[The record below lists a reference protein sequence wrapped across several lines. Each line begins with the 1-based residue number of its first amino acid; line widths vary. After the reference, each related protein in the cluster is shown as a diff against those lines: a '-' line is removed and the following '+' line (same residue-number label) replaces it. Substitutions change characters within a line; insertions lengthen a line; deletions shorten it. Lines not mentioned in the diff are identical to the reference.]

1 MEEKKIK
8 DMTGDRQERIASKKP
23 VKDTPAQQAPR
34 APKRPFVR
42 VAIPGADMTER
53 ISKKEEPKKAEPTK
67 TEGKKQE
74 LKKDEVSADKNRR
87 DNSRREQGQEQGRE
101 GNREK
106 NKNHGRNR
114 RHDRKDRRQG
124 DASAQQAEVKNVP
137 QEVKAAPAPE
147 KATEPKEGQKQ
158 EQGHGG
164 KRRHDRGRG
173 RKENTAVKEAA
184 KEPKETKETKE
195 AAKTLA
201 KESAKGADKNRRRN
215 GEQEKTSPRKER
227 VTLERSAPPVSAEEE
242 FTDEQLRADGLLF
255 TLDEEP
261 VSHIAPAPAESVEP
275 EEQFEVIGIRFRG
288 TGKTYYFSP
297 AGITFAEG
305 DHAIVETVRGME
317 YGDVLQ
323 GNRWVGANEVVQPL
337 KPVLRKATEAD
348 TRHHLENR
356 RLEDAAKPVFLEK
369 VAGNKLDM
377 QLVDVEYTFDN
388 TKLCFY
394 FTAEGRVD
402 FRELVKDLAS
412 VFRTRIELRQIGVR
426 DEARLFGG
434 LGVCGRPFC
443 CKSFLADFVQ
453 VSIKMAK
460 EQNLSLASAKI
471 SGSCGRLMCCLRY
484 EQDTYERENA
494 AMPRVNS
501 IVDTPKG
508 KAVVLESNFLT
519 KKIKVQTES
528 DSTIRFF
535 APEEVV
541 FVAPPPRKVQK
552 EQANEAEG
560 AENEALPTD

>member
-8 DMTGDRQERIASKKP
+8 DMTGNRQEKIASKKP
-23 VKDTPAQQAPR
+23 VKDTPAQAAPR

-42 VAIPGADMTER
+42 VAIPGADMTEH
-53 ISKKEEPKKAEPTK
+53 ISKKAESAGEEKPMR
-67 TEGKKQE
+67 
-74 LKKDEVSADKNRR
+74 DKNRK
-87 DNSRREQGQEQGRE
+87 DKPAEAKQG

-106 NKNHGRNR
+106 VSGHGGKNR
-114 RHDRKDRRQG
+114 RHDRKDRRHNEVP
-124 DASAQQAEVKNVP
+124 AQQAAEPKSESP
-137 QEVKAAPAPE
+137 TE
-147 KATEPKEGQKQ
+147 KTAEPKEQNKQ
-158 EQGHGG
+158 SARAEEHGG
-164 KRRHDRGRG
+164 KRRHERNKN
-173 RKENTAVKEAA
+173 RKEHAPVQKDEAKA
-184 KEPKETKETKE
+184 PKE
-195 AAKTLA
+195 LA
-201 KESAKGADKNRRRN
+201 KETVRIDKHRRRKEEADKPA
-215 GEQEKTSPRKER
+215 PRKER
-227 VTLERSAPPVSAEEE
+227 VVVERATPTAPREDV

-261 VSHIAPAPAESVEP
+261 VFVPADAETPVETEATADT
-275 EEQFEVIGIRFRG
+275 EERFEVVGIRFRG
-288 TGKTYYFSP
+288 TGKTYFFSP
-297 AGITFAEG
+297 AGIAFREG

-323 GNRWVGANEVVQPL
+323 GNRMVSAKEVVQPL

-348 TRHHLENR
+348 SHHHLENR

-369 VAGNKLDM
+369 VAKNKLDM

-443 CKSFLADFVQ
+443 CKSFLADFAQ

-494 AMPRVNS
+494 ALPKVNS
-501 IVDTPKG
+501 TVDTPKG
-508 KAVVLESNFLT
+508 KGVVLESNFLT
-519 KKIKVQTES
+519 KKIKVQTEE
-528 DSTIRFF
+528 DNTIRFF
-535 APEEVV
+535 APEEVT
-541 FVAPPPRKVQK
+541 FVAPPPRKSQK
-552 EQANEAEG
+552 EDVEEDADIA
-560 AENEALPTD
+560 ALTKE

>member
-8 DMTGDRQERIASKKP
+8 DMTGNREEKIASKKP
-23 VKDTPAQQAPR
+23 VKDAPAKQAPR

-42 VAIPGADMTER
+42 VAIPGADMTEH
-53 ISKKEEPKKAEPTK
+53 ISRKDESKQAEPKKAEEK
-67 TEGKKQE
+67 T
-74 LKKDEVSADKNRR
+74 R
-87 DNSRREQGQEQGRE
+87 
-101 GNREK
+101 REK
-106 NKNHGRNR
+106 NHEPKQETAGEKNKSHGRNR
-114 RHDRKDRRQG
+114 HHDRKDRRRG
-124 DASAQQAEVKNVP
+124 EAPAQQAEPKAEP
-137 QEVKAAPAPE
+137 KAEVKA
-147 KATEPKEGQKQ
+147 EPKQAEPASEGKKQ
-158 EQGHGG
+158 EHGG

-173 RKENTAVKEAA
+173 RKEHSAPQKETVAVKEPA
-184 KEPKETKETKE
+184 KEPQKVPTR
-195 AAKTLA
+195 
-201 KESAKGADKNRRRN
+201 ESAKGSADKNRRRN

-227 VTLERSAPPVSAEEE
+227 VVLERSVPAAPVEEE

-261 VSHIAPAPAESVEP
+261 MPAAAPVPEVPIEPAEK
-275 EEQFEVIGIRFRG
+275 FEVIGIRFRG

-356 RLEDAAKPVFLEK
+356 RLEDVAKPIFLEK

-519 KKIKVQTES
+519 KKIKVQTEE
-528 DSTIRFF
+528 DNTVRFF
-535 APEEVV
+535 APEEVA
-541 FVAPPPRKVQK
+541 FVAPPPRKSQK

>member
-1 MEEKKIK
+1 VAEK
-8 DMTGDRQERIASKKP
+8 
-23 VKDTPAQQAPR
+23 AQ
-34 APKRPFVR
+34 
-42 VAIPGADMTER
+42 
-53 ISKKEEPKKAEPTK
+53 EPKD
-67 TEGKKQE
+67 GK
-74 LKKDEVSADKNRR
+74 
-87 DNSRREQGQEQGRE
+87 
-101 GNREK
+101 
-106 NKNHGRNR
+106 
-114 RHDRKDRRQG
+114 
-124 DASAQQAEVKNVP
+124 
-137 QEVKAAPAPE
+137 
-147 KATEPKEGQKQ
+147 KQ

-173 RKENTAVKEAA
+173 RKEHSAPQKEPAAVKEPA
-184 KEPKETKETKE
+184 KEP
-195 AAKTLA
+195 A
-201 KESAKGADKNRRRN
+201 KEPVKGNVDKNRRRGN
-215 GEQEKTSPRKER
+215 EQEKSAPRKER
-227 VTLERSAPPVSAEEE
+227 VVLERPVPATPVEET

-261 VSHIAPAPAESVEP
+261 VPSAVEPVEKAPAEP
-275 EEQFEVIGIRFRG
+275 EEKLEVIGIRFRG

-297 AGITFAEG
+297 AGITFEEG

-412 VFRTRIELRQIGVR
+412 IFRTRIELRQIGVR
-426 DEARLFGG
+426 DEASLFGG

-494 AMPRVNS
+494 AMPKNGS
-501 IVDTPKG
+501 TVDTPKG

-519 KKIKVQTES
+519 KKIKVQTEE
-528 DSTIRFF
+528 DNTIRFF

-541 FVAPPPRKVQK
+541 FVAPPTRKSQK
-552 EQANEAEG
+552 EQSEEAE
-560 AENEALPTD
+560 AASLPAD

>member
-8 DMTGDRQERIASKKP
+8 DMTGNREEKIASKKP
-23 VKDTPAQQAPR
+23 VKDAPAKQAPR

-42 VAIPGADMTER
+42 VAIPGSDMTEH
-53 ISKKEEPKKAEPTK
+53 ISRKDEPKQAEPKKHEEKP
-67 TEGKKQE
+67 
-74 LKKDEVSADKNRR
+74 
-87 DNSRREQGQEQGRE
+87 RREKNHEPKQDAVVEK
-101 GNREK
+101 NEK

-114 RHDRKDRRQG
+114 RHDRKDRHHG
-124 DASAQQAEVKNVP
+124 DAPAQQ
-137 QEVKAAPAPE
+137 
-147 KATEPKEGQKQ
+147 TEPKAEPRAEAKAETKAEPAAEGKKQ
-158 EQGHGG
+158 EHGG

-173 RKENTAVKEAA
+173 RKEHSAPQKETVSVKEPVKEAKETPKA
-184 KEPKETKETKE
+184 PSKEP
-195 AAKTLA
+195 
-201 KESAKGADKNRRRN
+201 AKGNADKNRRRN

-227 VTLERSAPPVSAEEE
+227 VVLERSTPAAPAEED

-261 VSHIAPAPAESVEP
+261 ASTVAIAPAVPAEP
-275 EEQFEVIGIRFRG
+275 EEKFEVIGIRFRG

-297 AGITFAEG
+297 AGISFAEG

-519 KKIKVQTES
+519 KKIKVQTEA

-541 FVAPPPRKVQK
+541 FVAPPPRKSQK
-552 EQANEAEG
+552 EQANEAEQ
-560 AENEALPTD
+560 AEEASLPND

>member
-8 DMTGDRQERIASKKP
+8 DMTGNREEKIASKKP

-42 VAIPGADMTER
+42 VAIPGADMTEH
-53 ISKKEEPKKAEPTK
+53 ISKKAEQKKQEPKKAEQEKPRDEK
-67 TEGKKQE
+67 TARDHNKGRGK
-74 LKKDEVSADKNRR
+74 S
-87 DNSRREQGQEQGRE
+87 
-101 GNREK
+101 
-106 NKNHGRNR
+106 R
-114 RHDRKDRRQG
+114 RHDRKDRRHG
-124 DASAQQAEVKNVP
+124 ENSAPQAEVNAEVKK
-137 QEVKAAPAPE
+137 QEVKAEASPE
-147 KATEPKEGQKQ
+147 KAQEPKNGQKQ
-158 EQGHGG
+158 EHGG
-164 KRRHDRGRG
+164 KRRHDRGRRG
-173 RKENTAVKEAA
+173 KEHSAPQKETSPKEIAAEAPKAPVKET
-184 KEPKETKETKE
+184 PKGG
-195 AAKTLA
+195 
-201 KESAKGADKNRRRN
+201 SDKNRRRK
-215 GEQEKTSPRKER
+215 EEPEKVAPRKER
-227 VTLERSAPPVSAEEE
+227 LVLERPAPAAPVEET

-261 VSHIAPAPAESVEP
+261 VPSAVEPVEKAPAEP
-275 EEQFEVIGIRFRG
+275 EEKFEVIGIRFRG
-288 TGKTYYFSP
+288 AGKTYYFSP

-323 GNRWVGANEVVQPL
+323 GNRWVGAGEVVQPL

-443 CKSFLADFVQ
+443 CKSFLSDFVQ

-501 IVDTPKG
+501 TVETPKG
-508 KAVVLESNFLT
+508 KGVVLESNFLT
-519 KKIKVQTES
+519 KKIKVQMEG
-528 DSTIRFF
+528 DNAIRLF
-535 APEEVV
+535 APEEVT
-541 FVAPPPRKVQK
+541 FVAPPPRKAQK
-552 EQANEAEG
+552 EQSESAEEAS
-560 AENEALPTD
+560 LPTD